1 MYKTNITPMMSVW
14 QTLLT
19 QSKTLAARL
28 PDTGINLEN
37 LALLP
42 FDDLVGTLTYLKRQ
56 KAERER

>member
-1 MYKTNITPMMSVW
+1 MMSVW

-42 FDDLVGTLTYLKRQ
+42 FDDLVGTLAYLKRQ